1 MKLYSVFS
9 NEFRAYGRV
18 LKGYDWGDF
27 FRVLRAETPL
37 PETGFFYE
45 ASSPAL
51 ENTPLFYALKARAF
65 GGMPMQLGFCNGKNS
80 RLNCL
85 EYHKSSE
92 ICLMADDAVL
102 LLGLLSEAEDLFY
115 DADRVKAFFVPRECG
130 VELFATTLHYAPCG
144 AAPNAPYRVANAL
157 PAGTNGPLP
166 RGLSGEGEDLLCRG
180 QNKWL
185 FAHAKSPEAEN
196 FFAGLRGENIDL
208 SLAVLEKTWRD

>member
-115 DADRVKAFFVPRECG
+115 
-130 VELFATTLHYAPCG
+130 APCG

-166 RGLSGEGEDLLCRG
+166 QGLSGEGEDLLCRG

-185 FAHAKSPEAEN
+185 FAHAKAPEAEN